1 MEMRGDMEMSVIK
14 SENGKKLTKILINI
28 FLSVSFVIFLT
39 SCVKNYPNDTG
50 YKAKLHKDTLEI
62 TGYSG
67 TETNLSIPN
76 EIGGF
81 PVTYISSEIFMNRAE
96 SVIIP
101 ESVIKI
107 GKKFNIP
114 FIASM
119 KNKLIKITIGQNVD
133 IVKIGGKGTD
143 GRFDR
148 FRSDYEKNKKKAGT
162 YFYKNDG
169 LVDSLTG
176 GSWVFEE

>member
-1 MEMRGDMEMSVIK
+1 MRLSVIK
-14 SENGKKLTKILINI
+14 SKNSKKLTKILFYI
-28 FLSVSFVIFLT
+28 FLSVFFIVLLA
-39 SCVKNYPNDTG
+39 SCGKNYPNDTG

-67 TETNLSIPN
+67 TETNLSIPH
-76 EIGGF
+76 EIGGI
-81 PVTYISSEIFMNRAE
+81 PVTYISSETFMNRAE

-101 ESVIKI
+101 EGVTKI

-114 FIASM
+114 FIAGM

-148 FRSDYEKNKKKAGT
+148 FRIDYEKNKKKAGT
-162 YFYKNDG
+162 YSYKNEG

-176 GSWVFEE
+176 GSWILEE

>member
-1 MEMRGDMEMSVIK
+1 MLVSKSNKGKSIK
-14 SENGKKLTKILINI
+14 RILLKI
-28 FLSVSFVIFLT
+28 FLSVSLVVFLA
-39 SCVKNYPNDTG
+39 SCGKNYPNDTG
-50 YKAKLHKDTLEI
+50 YKAKLHKNTLEI
-62 TGYSG
+62 TGYTG
-67 TETNLSIPN
+67 TETNLSIPH
-76 EIGGF
+76 EIGGI
-81 PVTYISSEIFMNRAE
+81 PVTYISSEIFMNKAE

-101 ESVIKI
+101 ESVTKI
-107 GKKFNIP
+107 GKRFNIP
-114 FIASM
+114 FVAGI

-148 FRSDYEKNKKKAGT
+148 FRLDYEKNNKKAGT
-162 YFYKNDG
+162 YSYKNES

>member
-1 MEMRGDMEMSVIK
+1 MGGDMKIPVTK
-14 SENGKKLTKILINI
+14 SNKGKKLTKISLYI
-28 FLSVSFVIFLT
+28 FLSVSFVVFLS
-39 SCVKNYPNDTG
+39 SCGKNYPNDTNF
-50 YKAKLHKDTLEI
+50 KAKLHKDTLEI

-67 TETNLSIPN
+67 NEINLSIPR

-81 PVTYISSEIFMNRAE
+81 PVTFISSETFMNRAE
-96 SVIIP
+96 SVTIP

-107 GKKFNIP
+107 GKRFNIP
-114 FIASM
+114 FVASM
-119 KNKLIKITIGQNVD
+119 KNKLTKITIGQNVD

-148 FRSDYEKNKKKAGT
+148 FRLDYEKNKKKAGT
-162 YFYKNDG
+162 YFYKNEG
-169 LVDSLTG
+169 LADSLTG